1 MRPPTLR
8 RSLRLGTAA
17 ALVTGLWLGLLPGAS
32 ADDPSV
38 PTREDVRS
46 AQRHVE
52 TTAEAV
58 GRIKADLVAAE
69 EAVLLLEVEAQ
80 KAVEAYNG
88 AVYELEQSRTA
99 ERRASRAAEEA
110 AARVARMRELISDA
124 VVRDSMDGGAMA
136 DFGVLVTDPDPDA
149 LMDQLASFDSFTG
162 AMDNR
167 LDQIDAQSIVADVLV
182 EQAADAVERREAA
195 TERMDTARDA
205 AQQALDVAAD
215 AAAGLEE
222 HRDALL
228 VELAEAQ
235 HISVELARQ
244 RQDAL
249 VAQAAEEAR
258 LLAEQ
263 QAQEVAEREALRE
276 QRQQERADARAQAR
290 VDARVEARQ
299 DARARARA
307 DARADARQDAR
318 QDARDDALAQG
329 RVEARV
335 EARRQVRVEARVEAR
350 QQARVEARVLARVEA
365 RQQAREQRRE
375 LRQQRR
381 DEREEQDNGS
391 DPAPTSS
398 VEAAVTFALAQVGEP
413 YVWAAAG
420 PDAWDCSGL
429 TMGAWGAAGRSL
441 PHYSVAQYEA
451 TTPVSMSSLRRGD
464 LLFWSDGSPGSIY
477 HVALYLG
484 DGMMVHAP
492 RTGRDVEV
500 VSMYYWIA
508 PDLAGRL

>member
-1 MRPPTLR
+1 VTDLSARPTWPPAR
-8 RSLRLGTAA
+8 RRIVRLATAPA
-17 ALVTGLWLGLLPGAS
+17 IAIVLCLGLLPGAS
-32 ADDPSV
+32 ADDPAV

-46 AQRHVE
+46 ARQHVE
-52 TTAEAV
+52 TTAQAV
-58 GRIKADLVAAE
+58 GRIKAELISAE

-110 AARVARMRELISDA
+110 AAHVAQLQALISDA
-124 VVRDSMDGGAMA
+124 VVRDSLDGGAMA

-162 AMDNR
+162 AVDSR
-167 LDQIDAQSIVADVLV
+167 LDQIDAQRIVADVLAQ
-182 EQAADAVERREAA
+182 QAADAVERREAA

-215 AAAGLEE
+215 AAASLEA
-222 HRDALL
+222 RKDALI
-228 VELAEAQ
+228 VELARAQ
-235 HISVELARQ
+235 HISVELARS
-244 RQDAL
+244 RQEAL
-249 VAQAAEEAR
+249 VAQAEEEAR

-263 QAQEVAEREALRE
+263 QAQERAEREALRE

-290 VDARVEARQ
+290 AEATAGARQ
-299 DARARARA
+299 
-307 DARADARQDAR
+307 QAR

-329 RVEARV
+329 RLEALRADRRDDRRATRREARL
-335 EARRQVRVEARVEAR
+335 EARREARREAR
-350 QQARVEARVLARVEA
+350 EE
-365 RQQAREQRRE
+365 RRE
-375 LRQQRR
+375 ERRQERR
-381 DEREEQDNGS
+381 DEREEDEPSQPS
-391 DPAPTSS
+391 YDPAPSS
-398 VEAAVTFALAQVGEP
+398 AVEGAVAFALAQVGEP

-464 LLFWSDGSPGSIY
+464 LLFWSEGSPGSIY

-492 RTGRDVEV
+492 RTGRNVEV

-508 PDLAGRL
+508 PDLAGRV